1 MINGGSDE
9 KESKEEFKVEETSAE
24 ITTEEEEKETPSEA
38 EEAVNE
44 ALIRTA
50 CLVISKV
57 TVNVTKIPELAFD
70 EDETNQLA
78 SLWKPFIPTMPPVA
92 LAVIGTVIIVGG
104 KVALYFSLKKKE
116 TGTEPSKKVEEK
128 VQNA

>member
-1 MINGGSDE
+1 
-9 KESKEEFKVEETSAE
+9 
-24 ITTEEEEKETPSEA
+24 
-38 EEAVNE
+38 
-44 ALIRTA
+44 
-50 CLVISKV
+50 
-57 TVNVTKIPELAFD
+57 
-70 EDETNQLA
+70 
-78 SLWKPFIPTMPPVA
+78 MPPVA